1 MKERLT
7 RILSILMV
15 CVLFLGTGI
24 EMAPV
29 FAETEGVTPAVTEE
43 PAAGEETTEPV
54 TEPAKEEPAKQKVKP
69 LAKVSEKEIRY
80 VFNHSIFIGN
90 SVMKNKRT
98 YFKKEGN
105 KRYGKPMF
113 LAYSRY
119 SSQVDRKRT
128 KIYMLEYKGKRTR
141 AKDAIRR
148 SKKKYAFI
156 SLGQNDMMTTVYDG
170 YVSYTRYLAE
180 IHKANPKV
188 VLFVEAT
195 TPMRNPRKRLTQARI
210 NKLNK
215 WIEAYCRSK
224 DWVWFIDTAT
234 PLKDHKGFLKKKYS
248 LDNYTHMNRTG
259 ARHWT
264 KLDHAYIKKYLSYKK
279 AGRLKELEPVKK
291 MPKIKRSVQKKYIKK
306 WDSKKK
312 VMYYNDGTKVYGTV
326 FYKGKF
332 YVFPGRGKYSAKK
345 TKKLRAAVKKYKS
358 VKPLLKILGKPS
370 KKSYEPS
377 CWKKNGKDG
386 VLTYYRGFTIMTY
399 RYPGGKEILID
410 IEKSPIVEF

>member
-1 MKERLT
+1 MPRV
-7 RILSILMV
+7 LSVLLV
-15 CVLFLGTGI
+15 CVLMLGSGAGWSSAFAAT
-24 EMAPV
+24 ESAP
-29 FAETEGVTPAVTEE
+29 AEEQENSTE
-43 PAAGEETTEPV
+43 
-54 TEPAKEEPAKQKVKP
+54 KKVKP

-90 SVMKNKRT
+90 SVMGNKKK

-105 KRYGKPMF
+105 KRFGKPLF
-113 LAYSRY
+113 LSFSNY
-119 SSQVDRKRT
+119 SSQVDRKKT

-141 AKDAIRR
+141 AKDAIRK

-170 YVSYTRYLAE
+170 FVSYTKYLKE
-180 IHKANPKV
+180 IHKANPDV

-195 TPMRNPRKRLTQARI
+195 TPMRNPKKRLTQVRI
-210 NKLNK
+210 DKLNK
-215 WIEAYCRSK
+215 WMKAYCESK
-224 DWVWFIDTAT
+224 KWVWFIDTAT
-234 PLKDHKGFLKKKYS
+234 PLKDEEGLLLKKYS
-248 LDNYTHMNRTG
+248 KDNYTHLNTPG
-259 ARHWT
+259 ARKWA
-264 KLDHAYIKKYLSYKK
+264 KIDRAFVKKYLSYKK
-279 AGRLKELEPVKK
+279 ADRLKELEPVKK

-312 VMYYNDGTKVYGTV
+312 IMYYNDGTMVYGTA

-332 YVFPGRGKYSAKK
+332 YVFPDRGKYSSKK

-358 VKPLLKILGKPS
+358 VKPLIKILGKPS

-386 VLTYYRGFTIMTY
+386 VLTYYRGFIIMTY
-399 RYPGGKEILID
+399 KYPSGKEILID
-410 IEKSPIVEF
+410 IEKAPVVEF